1 MKGTFSFWFLPII
14 KPACVERS
22 IQDLI
27 DLFSGP
33 SGFKKNKKNL
43 EFIRSIYMAG
53 QLYNLANPIKTGY

>member
-1 MKGTFSFWFLPII
+1 MKGTFSLWFLPII

-43 EFIRSIYMAG
+43 EFIGSTI
-53 QLYNLANPIKTGY
+53 